1 MDSELV
7 ILALVAGLVI
17 ALALAIWRMR
27 LLQRQVAD
35 AERPLRAVLEQARR
49 QQDGILKA
57 VDEALLVLDGEQ
69 RILLANTTA
78 EALIGRDPT
87 GETLIQMVDS
97 PQLVELVQSAQLV
110 RGEGMER
117 RIEFGQRILHARAV
131 ALQDGPDPLEVLAL
145 RDVTEVQRL
154 ERARR
159 EMVSNV
165 SHELSTPITAIGLLA
180 DTLLESAEK
189 EKPKRLRKMIADIK
203 REVDTISQLVQE
215 MRDLSLIESGQMP
228 IRLTPAPLFD
238 VVQASIEPL
247 EALAEGKRQTIE
259 IDVPLDIV
267 VLADSFQLQRALKNI
282 LHNAVKYGP
291 DEGEITVTASAEGE
305 EAIIAVR
312 DEGPGLAR
320 DDLPRIFE
328 RFYQADRARRSGTGL
343 GLAIVRH
350 IVLAHG
356 GRVWAESETGKGAT
370 FFIALALAEP
380 DNEF

>member
-145 RDVTEVQRL
+145 D
-154 ERARR
+154 
-159 EMVSNV
+159 
-165 SHELSTPITAIGLLA
+165 
-180 DTLLESAEK
+180 
-189 EKPKRLRKMIADIK
+189 RK
-203 REVDTISQLVQE
+203 S
-215 MRDLSLIESGQMP
+215 
-228 IRLTPAPLFD
+228 
-238 VVQASIEPL
+238 VV
-247 EALAEGKRQTIE
+247 
-259 IDVPLDIV
+259 
-267 VLADSFQLQRALKNI
+267 
-282 LHNAVKYGP
+282 
-291 DEGEITVTASAEGE
+291 
-305 EAIIAVR
+305 
-312 DEGPGLAR
+312 
-320 DDLPRIFE
+320 
-328 RFYQADRARRSGTGL
+328 
-343 GLAIVRH
+343 
-350 IVLAHG
+350 
-356 GRVWAESETGKGAT
+356 
-370 FFIALALAEP
+370 
-380 DNEF
+380 